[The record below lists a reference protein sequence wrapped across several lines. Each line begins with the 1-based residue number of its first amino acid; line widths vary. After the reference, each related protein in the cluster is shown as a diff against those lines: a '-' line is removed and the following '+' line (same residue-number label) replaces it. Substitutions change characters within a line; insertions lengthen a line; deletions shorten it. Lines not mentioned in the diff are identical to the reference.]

1 MKKLKVL
8 ITILSLLAVVGC
20 GKMEPTKT
28 DMSIM
33 TINGKAITQSNYD
46 KIFNDT
52 IQNSFLAKA
61 KVDFNDP
68 KYKQLK
74 LLFKNQTINQIIIK
88 ELLDQEAKNRQI
100 AVSEKE
106 VDKSIEKIAFNI
118 GGKES
123 LFKKLE
129 ENKIDKQEF
138 LADIKDSL
146 LKKKLVD
153 TISSSEV
160 TDTDAKKFYDENK
173 ETKFKTDEMV
183 RAKHILI
190 SANADEIKAK
200 LEATND
206 KLSEEDIS
214 KKVKDVFDKAKKKA
228 EKLQRELAIAP
239 NKFESYAKS
248 YSEDPSCASE
258 GGDLGFFEKK
268 EMVPEFSEAAFN
280 LKPGAISKV
289 VKTEFGF
296 HIIKGV
302 DRKPAG
308 YTEFAKVKEDIKN
321 YLSEIEKIKALGN
334 ILESAKSKAKIV
346 YNDESYNP
354 HNIESELKKIQ
365 KTRTKALEKI
375 KKEAEKVKE
384 EVESKAGDKAKK

>member
-20 GKMEPTKT
+20 AKMEPAKSDIT
-28 DMSIM
+28 IM
-33 TINGKAITQSNYD
+33 TINGKNITQSNYD

-88 ELLDQEAKNRQI
+88 ELLDQEAKNRKI
-100 AVSEKE
+100 AISEKE
-106 VDKSIEKIAFNI
+106 VDNSIEKIAFNI

-146 LKKKLVD
+146 LKKKLVES
-153 TISSSEV
+153 ISSSKVSES
-160 TDTDAKKFYDENK
+160 DAKKFYNENK
-173 ETKFKTDEMV
+173 ESKFKTGEMV

-200 LEATND
+200 LEASGD
-206 KLSEEDIS
+206 KLTEDDIS
-214 KKVKDVFDKAKKKA
+214 KKVQNAFDKARKKA
-228 EKLQRELAIAP
+228 EKLQKEIAKAP
-239 NKFESYAKS
+239 KKFEDYAKK
-248 YSEDPSCASE
+248 YSEDPSCANE

-268 EMVPEFSEAAFN
+268 EMVPEFSEAAFK

-289 VKTEFGF
+289 VKTDFGF

-308 YTEFAKVKEDIKN
+308 YTEFTKVKEDIIS
-321 YLSEIEKIKALGN
+321 YLSEIEKIKALGSM
-334 ILESAKSKAKIV
+334 LEAAKNKATIV
-346 YNDESYNP
+346 YTDDSYNP
-354 HNIESELKKIQ
+354 KNIETELKKIQ
-365 KTRTKALEKI
+365 QTRTKALEKV
-375 KKEAEKVKE
+375 KKEAADTVKD
-384 EVESKAGDKAKK
+384 VEAKSGDKAKK